1 MATKMEHLKLEVAHF
16 MHFVDRLPGMNT
28 LCSHTVEHLLS
39 LGMIQVSTAFEQA
52 VAHTGDH
59 ELVSLDRADLKH
71 NTNGLYSDAKL
82 ATVRTSGY
90 GKSYGAPVTNIAGKT
105 GVLRVQVYER
115 KQDRFYYFA
124 IPRRA
129 YSEIPAKSNIEIPFE
144 LDGTPRRRPSRRV
157 YQNWWNYEVN
167 TFELMATKYT
177 RPLSELAAM
186 AQRLPAQQLFTPPL
200 FDIDHY

>member
-16 MHFVDRLPGMNT
+16 QHFADRLPGMNT

-52 VAHTGDH
+52 VAKTGDH

-90 GKSYGAPVTNIAGKT
+90 GKTYSAPVTNIAGKT

-115 KQDRFYYFA
+115 KQNRFYYFA

-129 YSEIPAKSNIEIPFE
+129 YIDIPAKSNIEIPFK
-144 LDGTPRRRPSRRV
+144 LDGTPRRRPHRKV
-157 YQNWWNYEVN
+157 YQKWWNYEVN
-167 TFELMATKYT
+167 SVERMSTKYT
-177 RPLSELAAM
+177 RPLTEL
-186 AQRLPAQQLFTPPL
+186 QQLYATT
-200 FDIDHY
+200 